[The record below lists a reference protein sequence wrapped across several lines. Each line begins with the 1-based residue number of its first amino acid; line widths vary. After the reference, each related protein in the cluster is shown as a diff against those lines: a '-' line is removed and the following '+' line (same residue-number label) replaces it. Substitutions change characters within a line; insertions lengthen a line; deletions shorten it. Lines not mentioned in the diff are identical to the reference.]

1 MTETLA
7 IIPQGVLDLVE
18 STRADAETL
27 VETRRGTEEWAKLDA
42 ADVAIAQMPQHD
54 FTVRHVYTPGLCV
67 REIFMPAGAILT
79 SRIHLFEHPF
89 VISLGVC
96 SVWSDEHGWEVLRA
110 PHTGITKPGT
120 RRALYIHEDTIWS
133 TFHVTTETNPKKM
146 LAAITYDHLK
156 LGHLSEIPADQPKK
170 ELS

>member
-1 MTETLA
+1 MTALLA
-7 IIPQGVLDLVE
+7 IPQTVRDLVE
-18 STRADAETL
+18 SGRSSAEAL
-27 VETRRGTEEWAKLDA
+27 VEQRRGSEEWAKLDA
-42 ADVAIAQMPQHD
+42 ADVGISQMEQFNFP
-54 FTVRHVYTPGLCV
+54 VRHLFTPGLCV

-96 SVWSDEHGWEVLRA
+96 SVWSNEHGWETLRA
-110 PHTGITKPGT
+110 PHTGITRPAT

-133 TFHVTTETNPKKM
+133 TFHVTTETDPEKLIK
-146 LAAITYDHLK
+146 AITYDHLK
-156 LGHLSEIPADQPKK
+156 LGHLSEIPADRKPK